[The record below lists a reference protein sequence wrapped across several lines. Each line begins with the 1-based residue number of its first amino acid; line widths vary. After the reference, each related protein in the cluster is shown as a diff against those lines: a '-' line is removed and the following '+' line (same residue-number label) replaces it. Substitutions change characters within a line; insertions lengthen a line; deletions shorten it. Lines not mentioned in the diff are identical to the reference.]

1 MNNEGFKLDCAIRR
15 ILNLQGSIDQA
26 GKLFY
31 KILSQ
36 YFFVVCFISNT
47 FQSVFMYCINIIKV
61 HKYVH

>member
-36 YFFVVCFISNT
+36 NFFVVWFISNT
-47 FQSVFMYCINIIKV
+47 FQSVCINIIKV
-61 HKYVH
+61 HKYIH

>member
-1 MNNEGFKLDCAIRR
+1 MNNEGLKLDFAIRR

-36 YFFVVCFISNT
+36 
-47 FQSVFMYCINIIKV
+47 
-61 HKYVH
+61 